1 LNKPWPQTKST
12 DERLKD
18 QQRQHPSDRK
28 SFLAQSSTDR
38 KMGSNNSKEKEL
50 NEDLERI
57 RKERIARERAERD
70 RADKERANK
79 EAEIRAKNI
88 DIIEAA
94 DEGRIADVKLVLQ
107 HAPERVNNQ
116 DSVLLLLHT
125 HTLLIMAVAQ
135 DGATALH
142 YATVN
147 NSLEVAKALV
157 AAKAN
162 VDIKTNVRA
171 SCS

>member
-57 RKERIARERAERD
+57 RKERIARERADQERAD
-70 RADKERANK
+70 QERADKERADK
-79 EAEIRAKNI
+79 ERADKERAAQEAEIRAKNI

-107 HAPERVNNQ
+107 HAPEKVNDQN
-116 DSVLLLLHT
+116 SVLLL
-125 HTLLIMAVAQ
+125 Q
-135 DGATALH
+135 
-142 YATVN
+142 
-147 NSLEVAKALV
+147 S
-157 AAKAN
+157 
-162 VDIKTNVRA
+162 A
-171 SCS
+171 SC